1 MKVLVFDLKK
11 LFIFTITLLLALAA
25 YYLTFTVFYESWFP
39 YYYEEYL
46 SYFFL
51 AGLAIVVLLPFAIAS
66 TSGQKN
72 GLDYL
77 SKYAN
82 SATKVHL
89 AVVILSVLVFVYM
102 MSNGVFLDEAGIYQV
117 VPSGE

>member
-11 LFIFTITLLLALAA
+11 LLIFTITLLLALAA
-25 YYLTFTVFYESWFP
+25 YYLTFTAFYESWFP
-39 YYYEEYL
+39 YYEEYL

-51 AGLAIVVLLPFAIAS
+51 AGLAIVVLLPFAIAA

-72 GLDYL
+72 GLGYL

-89 AVVILSVLVFVYM
+89 AVVILSMLIFAYM
-102 MSNGVFLDEAGIYQV
+102 MSNGVLLDEAGIYQV
-117 VPSGE
+117 VPSSE

>member
-11 LFIFTITLLLALAA
+11 LLIFTITLLLALAA
-25 YYLTFTVFYESWFP
+25 YYLTFTAFYESWFP

-51 AGLAIVVLLPFAIAS
+51 AGLAIVVLLPFAIAA

-72 GLDYL
+72 GLGYL

-82 SATKVHL
+82 SATMVHL
-89 AVVILSVLVFVYM
+89 AVVILSMLIFTYM
-102 MSNGVFLDEAGIYQV
+102 MSNGVLLDEAGIYQV